1 MENIIGSPSPKNKF
15 IPIQNTEAKYII
27 EMNKILKKRDA
38 KLSKNLELMK
48 LKINDFKKQI
58 QIQNKITRCATE
70 FLKKFVEI
78 NNTTKQ
84 VQAEYESYLYDQ
96 EIEFKRIKK
105 FLIIAIGSS
114 LLTGFSA
121 FFGCALLTGATCAY
135 LSGEYFFIK
144 DLHIRRIK
152 KLKTNIKKFKDSQVF
167 INNHIDHL

>member
-1 MENIIGSPSPKNKF
+1 MENIIGSPSSKNKF

-27 EMNKILKKRDA
+27 EMNKILKKKEA
-38 KLSKNLELMK
+38 KLSNNLEVMK

-84 VQAEYESYLYDQ
+84 IRAEYESYLYDQ

-114 LLTGFSA
+114 LLTAFSDFFRHFIVRSYLCLFIRGIFFYKGF
-121 FFGCALLTGATCAY
+121 AY
-135 LSGEYFFIK
+135 P
-144 DLHIRRIK
+144 
-152 KLKTNIKKFKDSQVF
+152 
-167 INNHIDHL
+167 

>member
-1 MENIIGSPSPKNKF
+1 MENIIVSPSPKNKF

-27 EMNKILKKRDA
+27 EMNKILKKNEA
-38 KLSKNLELMK
+38 TLSNNLELMK

-84 VQAEYESYLYDQ
+84 IQAEYESYLYDQ
-96 EIEFKRIKK
+96 ENEFKRIKK

-114 LLTGFSA
+114 LLTA
-121 FFGCALLTGATCAY
+121 FFGGTLLIGTTYAY
-135 LSGEYFFIK
+135 LLGEYFLIK

-152 KLKTNIKKFKDSQVF
+152 KLKTYIKKFEDSQVF
-167 INNHIDHL
+167 INNHINHL

>member
-105 FLIIAIGSS
+105 FLIFSIGSS
-114 LLTGFSA
+114 LLTV
-121 FFGCALLTGATCAY
+121 FFGSSLLLGTTCVY

-144 DLHIRRIK
+144 DLHNRRIK
-152 KLKTNIKKFKDSQVF
+152 KLRTNIKNLLIHKS
-167 INNHIDHL
+167 L